1 MKRLITLFLMT
12 AMVLLLA
19 GCETPITGADLPD
32 SWVVM
37 PTANQGVFSEHGYY
51 YTTPQ
56 GILYFLD
63 IVNGGNVALCNKI
76 GCKHELETYPE
87 ECEGYLS
94 SWPMNFLPLV
104 YENEKIYYTDPDY
117 YGEQLYSRN
126 ADGTAKTHITTLG
139 KEYSEQK
146 KSLHIY
152 DYLLADGMLYYCGE
166 VTGEVVDDLSNYT
179 QIIHEFDFIRRVDLK
194 TGKDELLVKDTE
206 RVLRLHAVGGNTLI
220 YDATTQPDPED
231 PESRFNLIRSLNFL
245 NIETGT
251 ETTFLQKPFGQIG
264 SIVEIRDNNIHIK
277 GVSEAGED
285 FLTVYDLRTGA
296 VKETKALPSEW
307 FRVINDKYAY
317 CHDWDQRLSQIYDI
331 EDKTFLPGGI
341 VGMRLQLLN
350 TCKDGFIVK
359 QSFPKPGGSAE
370 TGYEADYYYLCYCS
384 FASLL
389 DGFQQ
394 SDLIPFSFVD
404 C

>member
-1 MKRLITLFLMT
+1 MKRTIAILLL
-12 AMVLLLA
+12 AVALLLA
-19 GCETPITGADLPD
+19 GCKTPIVNADLPD

-37 PTANQGVFSEHGYY
+37 PAANQGVFSEHGYY

-56 GILYFLD
+56 GVLYFLD
-63 IVNGGNVALCNKI
+63 IANGGNVALCNKI
-76 GCKHELETYPE
+76 GCKHELETYPD
-87 ECEGYLS
+87 ECEGFLS

-104 YENEKIYYTDPDY
+104 YENEKIYYTAPDY

-139 KEYSEQK
+139 TEYSEQK

-179 QIIHEFDFIRRVDLK
+179 QIIHEFDFIRRVDLQ
-194 TGKDELLVKDTE
+194 TGKDELLVEDPE
-206 RVLRLHAVGGNTLI
+206 RVLRLHAVGGNIVI

-231 PESRFNLIRSLNFL
+231 PESRFNLTRSLNFL
-245 NIETGT
+245 DIETGT

-264 SIVEIRDNNIHIK
+264 SIVEIQDNNIHIK

-317 CHDWDQRLSQIYDI
+317 CHDWEQQLSQIYDI
-331 EDKTFLPGGI
+331 ENKTFLPGGI

-350 TCKDGFIVK
+350 ACEDGFTVR

-370 TGYEADYYYLCYCS
+370 TGYETDYYYLCYCS